1 MINDPCRTLSVV
13 SVVFIG
19 IIITIPII
27 CGFLGFFLPSFNY
40 QPILGKGEFS
50 LNYFYISMNIP
61 GIYKSIILSIF
72 TCLVSTILA
81 LFFSQVI
88 LLYFFKTKFYNYIK
102 IIISPLIALPH
113 ITMAICLIFLLS
125 PSGLLLR
132 SISPWLTGFDRPPN
146 SYIFPDEYGFF
157 LILGLMLK
165 EIPFL
170 ILVSLS
176 ALREFSSTKIFDL
189 GKSFQHSSFSSW
201 FILIFPIIYKK
212 IRLVVFIIIAFSSSV
227 VDMSLLLAPSTPSTL
242 SVRILQI
249 FQSSDMDS
257 FFIASNLSLIQ
268 LLIIIILLI
277 FWIVLE
283 KIIKQKYFYIFF
295 IKITSFKLEFVKCVI
310 LCFSII
316 LFLLSFMGIISSIL
330 WGFSENW
337 YFPNFFPNDLNT
349 SGFLSFYDQNQSIIF
364 ISIFIPLIV
373 SLLSTSLTIMWV
385 ELLDYLNI
393 KKTQFEWI
401 IFIPL
406 FIPQISFLI
415 GLQSFMIFL
424 NYNSFLISLIFVQ
437 LFYVIPYCF
446 IILAPAMR
454 EVKSDYIKVAS
465 SLGKNRIGRLF
476 KIKIPLVLPSLLTS
490 FAIGMIVSFSLYLP
504 VYFIGAGRVT
514 TLTVEALNLALSG
527 SKQDLG
533 IATFFQI
540 FFPILLLIIIAFIN
554 RKTIKWKFNFN

>member
-1 MINDPCRTLSVV
+1 MVNKFCRLLSKA
-13 SVVFIG
+13 SIVFIG
-19 IIITIPII
+19 IIITLPILF
-27 CGFLGFFLPSFNY
+27 GFLGFFLPSFNY
-40 QPILGKGEFS
+40 LPTLGKGELS

-61 GIYKSIILSIF
+61 GIYKSILLSLF
-72 TCLVSTILA
+72 TGIVSTALA
-81 LFFSQVI
+81 LFFSQFI
-88 LLYFFKTKFYNYIK
+88 LLYFFKTKFYNYLK

-113 ITMAICLIFLLS
+113 ITMAIGLIFLLS
-125 PSGLLLR
+125 PSGLFLR
-132 SISPWLTGFDRPPN
+132 SVSPWLTGFDRPPN
-146 SYIFPDEYGFF
+146 TYIFPDEYGFL

-170 ILVSLS
+170 VLVSLS
-176 ALREFSSTKIFDL
+176 ALREFSSTKFFDL
-189 GKSFQHSSFSSW
+189 GKSFQHSSFSTW

-268 LLIIIILLI
+268 LLIIIFLLI
-277 FWIVLE
+277 VWIIFE
-283 KIIKQKYFYIFF
+283 KIVKQQYFYIFF
-295 IKITSFKLEFVKCVI
+295 VKITSLKSEFLKLVV
-310 LCFSII
+310 LCFSVF
-316 LFLLSFMGIISSIL
+316 LFLLSFMGIICSIL

-337 YFPNFFPNDLNT
+337 YFPNFFPNDLRVNY
-349 SGFLSFYDQNQSIIF
+349 FLSFYDQNKKLIF
-364 ISIFIPLIV
+364 ISIFIPLTV
-373 SLLSTSLTIMWV
+373 SLLSISLIIIWV
-385 ELLDYLNI
+385 ELLEYLKI

-401 IFIPL
+401 IFTPL

-415 GLQSFMIFL
+415 GMQSFIILF
-424 NYNSFLISLIFVQ
+424 NNNSFLIPLIFVQ
-437 LFYVIPYCF
+437 LFYVMPYCF
-446 IILAPAMR
+446 IILAPAIR

-465 SLGKNRIGRLF
+465 SLGKNRIDRLF
-476 KIKIPLVLPSLLTS
+476 NIKIPLVLPSLLNS
-490 FAIGMIVSFSLYLP
+490 YAIGVIISFSLYVP

-527 SKQDLG
+527 SKEDLG

-540 FFPILLLIIIAFIN
+540 FFPIFLLITIVLIN
-554 RKTIKWKFNFN
+554 RKTIKWRI

>member
-1 MINDPCRTLSVV
+1 MVNNFCRLLSKV
-13 SVVFIG
+13 SIVFIG
-19 IIITIPII
+19 MIIILPILF
-27 CGFLGFFLPSFNY
+27 GFLGFFLPSFNY
-40 QPILGKGEFS
+40 LPTLGKGELN

-61 GIYKSIILSIF
+61 GIYKSILLSIF
-72 TCLVSTILA
+72 TGLVSTALA

-88 LLYFFKTKFYNYIK
+88 LLYFFKTKFYNYLK

-113 ITMAICLIFLLS
+113 ITMAIGLIFLLS

-132 SISPWLTGFDRPPN
+132 SVSPWLTGFDRPPN
-146 SYIFPDEYGFF
+146 SYLFPDEYGFF
-157 LILGLMLK
+157 LILGLILK

-176 ALREFSSTKIFDL
+176 ALREFSSSKFFDM
-189 GKSFQHSSFSSW
+189 GKSLQHSSFSTW

-212 IRLVVFIIIAFSSSV
+212 IRLVIFIIIAFSSSV

-268 LLIIIILLI
+268 LFIIIILLI
-277 FWIVLE
+277 VWIFFE
-283 KIIKQKYFYIFF
+283 KIIKSKFFYIFF
-295 IKITSFKLEFVKCVI
+295 IKITSFKSEFLKITI
-310 LCFSII
+310 LCFNII
-316 LFLLSFMGIISSIL
+316 LFLLSFMGIICSIL

-337 YFPNFFPNDLNT
+337 YFPNFFPNDLNIEN
-349 SGFLSFYDQNQSIIF
+349 FLNFYYQNKSLIL
-364 ISIFIPLIV
+364 ISIFIPLMV
-373 SLLSTSLTIMWV
+373 SLLSISLIILWV

-393 KKTQFEWI
+393 TKTQFEWI
-401 IFIPL
+401 IFTPL

-415 GLQSFMIFL
+415 GIQSFMIFF
-424 NYNSFLISLIFVQ
+424 NFSSFLIPLIFVQ

-465 SLGKNRIGRLF
+465 SLGKNRIVRLF
-476 KIKIPLVLPSLLTS
+476 KIKIPLVLPSLMTS
-490 FAIGMIVSFSLYLP
+490 FAIGMIVSFALYVP

-527 SKQDLG
+527 SKEDLG

-540 FFPILLLIIIAFIN
+540 LFPTLLLFTVAFIN
-554 RKTIKWKFNFN
+554 RKTVKWKI

>member
-1 MINDPCRTLSVV
+1 MVNNFCRLLSKV
-13 SVVFIG
+13 SIVFIG
-19 IIITIPII
+19 IIIILPILI
-27 CGFLGFFLPSFNY
+27 GFLGFFLPSFNY
-40 QPILGKGEFS
+40 LPTLGKGELN

-61 GIYKSIILSIF
+61 GIYKSILLSIF
-72 TCLVSTILA
+72 TGIVSTALA
-81 LFFSQVI
+81 LLFSQVI
-88 LLYFFKTKFYNYIK
+88 HLYFFKSKIYIYLK

-113 ITMAICLIFLLS
+113 ITMAIGLIFLLS

-132 SISPWLTGFDRPPN
+132 SVSPWLTGFDRPPN
-146 SYIFPDEYGFF
+146 SYLFPDEYGFI
-157 LILGLMLK
+157 LILGLILK

-176 ALREFSSTKIFDL
+176 ALREFSSSKFFDM
-189 GKSFQHSSFSSW
+189 GKSLQHSSFSTW

-268 LLIIIILLI
+268 LFIIIILLI
-277 FWIVLE
+277 VWIFFE
-283 KIIKQKYFYIFF
+283 KIIKLKFFYIFF
-295 IKITSFKLEFVKCVI
+295 IKITSFKSEFLKITI
-310 LCFSII
+310 LCFSVI
-316 LFLLSFMGIISSIL
+316 LFLLSFMGIICSIL

-337 YFPNFFPNDLNT
+337 YFPNFFPNDLNIEN
-349 SGFLSFYDQNQSIIF
+349 FLNFYYQNKSLIL
-364 ISIFIPLIV
+364 ISIFIPLMV
-373 SLLSTSLTIMWV
+373 SLLSISLIILWV
-385 ELLDYLNI
+385 ELLDYSNI
-393 KKTQFEWI
+393 TKTQFEWI
-401 IFIPL
+401 IFTPL

-415 GLQSFMIFL
+415 GIQSFMIFF
-424 NYNSFLISLIFVQ
+424 NFSSFLIPLIFVQ

-465 SLGKNRIGRLF
+465 SLGKNRIVRLF
-476 KIKIPLVLPSLLTS
+476 KIKIPLVLPSLMTS
-490 FAIGMIVSFSLYLP
+490 FAIGMIVSFALYVP

-527 SKQDLG
+527 SKEDLG

-540 FFPILLLIIIAFIN
+540 LFPTLLLFTVAFIN
-554 RKTIKWKFNFN
+554 RKTVKWQI

>member
-1 MINDPCRTLSVV
+1 MVNNFCRLLSKV
-13 SVVFIG
+13 SIVFIG
-19 IIITIPII
+19 IIIILPILF
-27 CGFLGFFLPSFNY
+27 GFLGFFLPSFNY
-40 QPILGKGEFS
+40 LPTLGKGELN

-61 GIYKSIILSIF
+61 GIYKSILLSIF
-72 TCLVSTILA
+72 TGLVSTALA

-88 LLYFFKTKFYNYIK
+88 LLYFFKTKFYNYLK

-113 ITMAICLIFLLS
+113 ITMAIGLIFLLS

-132 SISPWLTGFDRPPN
+132 SVSPWLTGFDRPPN
-146 SYIFPDEYGFF
+146 SYLFPDEYGFF
-157 LILGLMLK
+157 LILGLILK

-176 ALREFSSTKIFDL
+176 ALREFSSSKFFDM
-189 GKSFQHSSFSSW
+189 GKSLQHSSFSTW

-268 LLIIIILLI
+268 LFIIIILLI
-277 FWIVLE
+277 VWIFFE
-283 KIIKQKYFYIFF
+283 KIIKLKFFYIFF
-295 IKITSFKLEFVKCVI
+295 IKITSFKSEFLKITI
-310 LCFSII
+310 LCFNII
-316 LFLLSFMGIISSIL
+316 LFLLSFMGIICSIL

-337 YFPNFFPNDLNT
+337 YFPNFFPNDLNIEN
-349 SGFLSFYDQNQSIIF
+349 FLNFYYQNKSLIL
-364 ISIFIPLIV
+364 ISIFIPLMV
-373 SLLSTSLTIMWV
+373 SLLSISLTILWV

-393 KKTQFEWI
+393 TKTQFEWI
-401 IFIPL
+401 IFTPL

-415 GLQSFMIFL
+415 GIQSFMIFF
-424 NYNSFLISLIFVQ
+424 NFSSFLIPLIFVQ

-465 SLGKNRIGRLF
+465 SLGKNRIVRLF
-476 KIKIPLVLPSLLTS
+476 KIKIPLVLPSLMTS
-490 FAIGMIVSFSLYLP
+490 FAIGMIVSFALYVP

-527 SKQDLG
+527 SKEDLG

-540 FFPILLLIIIAFIN
+540 LFPTLLLFTVAFIN
-554 RKTIKWKFNFN
+554 RKTVKWQI

>member
-1 MINDPCRTLSVV
+1 MANNFFRLLCKV
-13 SVVFIG
+13 SIFFIG
-19 IIITIPII
+19 IIISVPIL
-27 CGFLGFFLPSFNY
+27 CGFIGFFLPSFNY
-40 QPILGKGEFS
+40 LPILGKGEIS
-50 LNYFYISMNIP
+50 LNFFYISMNIP
-61 GIYKSIILSIF
+61 GIYKSILLSLF
-72 TCLVSTILA
+72 TGLVSTALA

-88 LLYFFKTKFYNYIK
+88 LLYFFKTKIYNYLK
-102 IIISPLIALPH
+102 ILISPLIALPH
-113 ITMAICLIFLLS
+113 ITMAIGLIFLLS
-125 PSGLLLR
+125 PSGLFLR
-132 SISPWLTGFDRPPN
+132 SVSPWLTGFDRPPN
-146 SYIFPDEYGFF
+146 TYIFPDEYGFL

-170 ILVSLS
+170 VLVSLS
-176 ALREFSSTKIFDL
+176 ALREFSSTKFFDL
-189 GKSFQHSSFSSW
+189 GKSFQHSSFSTW

-268 LLIIIILLI
+268 LFIIIILLI
-277 FWIVLE
+277 VWIFFE
-283 KIIKQKYFYIFF
+283 KIIKLKFFYIFF
-295 IKITSFKLEFVKCVI
+295 IKITSFKSEFLKITI
-310 LCFSII
+310 LCFSVI
-316 LFLLSFMGIISSIL
+316 LFLLSFMGIICSIL

-337 YFPNFFPNDLNT
+337 YFPNFFPNDLNIEN
-349 SGFLSFYDQNQSIIF
+349 FLNFYYQNKSLIL
-364 ISIFIPLIV
+364 ISIFIPLMV
-373 SLLSTSLTIMWV
+373 SLLSISLIILWV

-393 KKTQFEWI
+393 TKTQFEWI
-401 IFIPL
+401 IFTPL

-415 GLQSFMIFL
+415 GMQSFIVFI
-424 NYNSFLISLIFVQ
+424 NFNSFLIPLIFVQ

-446 IILAPAMR
+446 IILAPALR
-454 EVKSDYIKVAS
+454 EVKPDYIKVAS
-465 SLGKNRIGRLF
+465 SLGKNRIDRLF

-490 FAIGMIVSFSLYLP
+490 FAIGMIVSFSLYVP

-540 FFPILLLIIIAFIN
+540 IFPVLLLLTIALIN
-554 RKTIKWKFNFN
+554 KKTIKWQI